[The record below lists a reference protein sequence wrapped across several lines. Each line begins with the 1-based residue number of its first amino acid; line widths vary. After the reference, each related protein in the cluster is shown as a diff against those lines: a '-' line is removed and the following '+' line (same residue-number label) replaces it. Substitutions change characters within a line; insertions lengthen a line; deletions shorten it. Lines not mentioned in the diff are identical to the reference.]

1 MPASKAQQ
9 KAVKKYM
16 QANYDEIKVRV
27 PKGKR
32 DVIQAHAQQQG
43 QSTNAYITQA
53 IDERMEREQEPST
66 PDGEAEAPPSEN
78 GSAE

>member
-9 KAVKKYM
+9 RAVKKYM

-43 QSTNAYITQA
+43 QSTNAYIAQA
-53 IDERMEREQEPST
+53 IDERMEREQESPA
-66 PDGEAEAPPSEN
+66 PDGEA
-78 GSAE
+78 